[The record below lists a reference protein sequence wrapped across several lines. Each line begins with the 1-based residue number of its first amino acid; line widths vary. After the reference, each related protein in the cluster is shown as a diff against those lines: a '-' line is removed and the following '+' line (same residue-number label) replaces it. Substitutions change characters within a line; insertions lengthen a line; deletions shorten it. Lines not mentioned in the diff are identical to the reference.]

1 MAARASTIWSFT
13 PGQPAV
19 AAIQMIPL
27 PLNKQVART
36 LVGGNLHGVTTRR
49 AHPTLLTLNRCLSEA
64 EVGGPEEA
72 FGSLA

>member
-1 MAARASTIWSFT
+1 
-13 PGQPAV
+13 
-19 AAIQMIPL
+19 MIPL